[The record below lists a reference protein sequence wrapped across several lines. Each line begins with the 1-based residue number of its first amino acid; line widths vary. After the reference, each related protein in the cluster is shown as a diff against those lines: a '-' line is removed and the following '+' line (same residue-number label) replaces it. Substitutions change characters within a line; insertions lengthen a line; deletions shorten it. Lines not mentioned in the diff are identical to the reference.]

1 MSSSIPST
9 NTSSTWRKRVG
20 RPKEPPNSNLGS
32 WFVSKFVNSSKN
44 KNKLLREHDE
54 ETAQNIR
61 RRPVGTLSAV
71 TNQQQANAARREEL
85 GRPKPMRQK
94 SFLRQQLQEMKRQSA
109 ETLQLVQKRMNG
121 ELIKEEEDD
130 DNVEEKISSS
140 EDEDEGLHVV
150 DDSEDVIR
158 GSVSSNPA
166 TSQSWSPRRSSTSSR
181 RRSVAEEQQERED
194 ELMAH
199 EAQRHEYSEEVNR
212 RMSQAT
218 QLYAEAIT
226 ALDYALHPERRRRQ
240 PDHEPSPKPL
250 LLGVKKGSANMPKSE
265 WI

>member
-1 MSSSIPST
+1 M
-9 NTSSTWRKRVG
+9 G
-20 RPKEPPNSNLGS
+20 RPKQPTSGTLGS
-32 WFVSKFVNSSKN
+32 WFVSKLVGSGKN
-44 KNKLLREHDE
+44 KTKLLREHDE
-54 ETAQNIR
+54 ETAQHIR

-71 TNQQQANAARREEL
+71 TNQRQANAARREEL

-121 ELIKEEEDD
+121 ELITEEEEEEEEVIA
-130 DNVEEKISSS
+130 NVSLS
-140 EDEDEGLHVV
+140 ENEDEGLHVV
-150 DDSEDVIR
+150 DDLDEVLRESL
-158 GSVSSNPA
+158 SSNPA
-166 TSQSWSPRRSSTSSR
+166 TSQSSSSRRSSTTSSSR
-181 RRSVAEEQQERED
+181 RRSGADEQQERED
-194 ELMAH
+194 ERMAQ
-199 EAQRHEYSEEVNR
+199 EAQRHEYSDEVNR

-226 ALDYALHPERRRRQ
+226 ALDYALHSDRRRRQ

-250 LLGVKKGSANMPKSE
+250 LLGVKKGSANMPKNE